1 MAELSREQPPREL
14 PSEYIEGTTV
24 RAAGNRAINP
34 KLVLTALMLV
44 IASFQLN
51 ATMLAPAIGDMA
63 SALNTNAGVIGW
75 SSTVFLAVAAALAI
89 FFPPL
94 ADKIGRR
101 VTLLISVSFM
111 VVGTGLV
118 LVTSSVA
125 MLMVGR
131 FLQGFCGA
139 TFALGNLTLRA
150 ILHPKKYGFYIG
162 LVAAINSG
170 VAGIDTLLGGVIV
183 DHAGYKGIFWTI
195 LALEVLALIC
205 VVAWVPE
212 TRVPAASR
220 MDWGGA
226 MTLTGSL
233 WSANMALT
241 FGFGSLGWGNT
252 WTIAAIIAAVV
263 LAVAFVLVERGV
275 SDPLVPLNELVKRQT
290 WGVTGTAFFTLASA
304 FSVLM
309 YLIPAVSQDAQNG
322 LGMGGTESALL
333 YLTPFSLLGWL
344 LAPFV
349 GKYAPRLGYR
359 AILRAGLLGSIVL
372 ITGVVVFGFEN
383 RWVLFTLAF
392 LMGATYTAMSNTTLN
407 AMGVL
412 YASPTRPGVLPGL
425 TSAAFNLG
433 AGVGTGVM
441 ASFVAR
447 NAVAGDIT
455 AGYSQAAIVGLVCAV
470 IAFAISLALPAQETT
485 GGEKI

>member
-1 MAELSREQPPREL
+1 M
-14 PSEYIEGTTV
+14 
-24 RAAGNRAINP
+24 
-34 KLVLTALMLV
+34 
-44 IASFQLN
+44 
-51 ATMLAPAIGDMA
+51 
-63 SALNTNAGVIGW
+63 
-75 SSTVFLAVAAALAI
+75 
-89 FFPPL
+89 
-94 ADKIGRR
+94 
-101 VTLLISVSFM
+101 
-111 VVGTGLV
+111 
-118 LVTSSVA
+118 
-125 MLMVGR
+125 
-131 FLQGFCGA
+131 
-139 TFALGNLTLRA
+139 
-150 ILHPKKYGFYIG
+150 
-162 LVAAINSG
+162 
-170 VAGIDTLLGGVIV
+170 
-183 DHAGYKGIFWTI
+183 
-195 LALEVLALIC
+195 
-205 VVAWVPE
+205 
-212 TRVPAASR
+212 
-220 MDWGGA
+220 
-226 MTLTGSL
+226 
-233 WSANMALT
+233 
-241 FGFGSLGWGNT
+241 
-252 WTIAAIIAAVV
+252 V
-263 LAVAFVLVERGV
+263 LAVAFVLVERNV
-275 SDPLVPLNELVKRQT
+275 SDPLVPLPELVKRQT

-309 YLIPAVSQDAQNG
+309 YLIPAVSQDVENG